1 MSTSNQQTNVE
12 VVDSHHIIEPYVYYR
27 VFAALMVL
35 FVATVAVAFFDLSA
49 MMNWPP
55 ANIIVAMA
63 IAIAKVA
70 AIVIY
75 FMHLKFSSRITRVFA
90 VAALFW
96 LALLFSI
103 TFADYMARG
112 WIPQPATWTQQGG
125 R

>member
-1 MSTSNQQTNVE
+1 MSTSNHQTNVE
-12 VVDSHHIIEPYVYYR
+12 VVDTHHIIEPYVYYR
-27 VFAALMVL
+27 VFAVLMVL

-55 ANIIVAMA
+55 ANIIVALA

-70 AIVIY
+70 VIVIY

-96 LALLFSI
+96 LTLLFGIS
-103 TFADYMARG
+103 FADYFTRD
-112 WIPQPATWTQQGG
+112 WIPQPGTWTQQGG